1 MVRSIISNTMAKKLP
16 IVLSSTHTKKA
27 ANTKPLVDR
36 NTMTNTTTRSI
47 TRKLLRPTLRK
58 VKGSTESAHQREVLN
73 MRQCQ
78 LKAKTSHIEPRE
90 LARVLFNA
98 HLRLKRNIKSRWL
111 FIIR

>member
-1 MVRSIISNTMAKKLP
+1 MVRSIISNTMTKKLP
-16 IVLSSTHTKKA
+16 MVLSSSHTKKA

-36 NTMTNTTTRSI
+36 NIMINTTTRSI

-78 LKAKTSHIEPRE
+78 LKAKTSHIEQRG
-90 LARVLFNA
+90 LARVLLNA